1 MHYGVTAASDGSKE
15 QAELKQKQEKATT
28 KARQEYEQRKEET
41 IDKINDKSGV
51 SNDYDE
57 IVAKANATGVDSLT
71 EYQKLIYNS
80 LERDEKGNI
89 KKSKSGNYKL
99 DESKQEN
106 VTKWLG
112 NKDNMKKLSP
122 EDIIAA
128 RKQTEALESAQT
140 TVANS
145 NIAADVMFGDGQSDG
160 SFTYTAEDGSTQ
172 RAQSMKKIIDSAGDD
187 LPEYLKSVSWATSL
201 TQAIKER

>member
-172 RAQSMKKIIDSAGDD
+172 HAQSMKKIINSAGDD